1 MRPRIGDVLYVA
13 KAIAALVSGLAT
25 ALLGIFTDG
34 DAGTVLT
41 VIVALCGAVIVY
53 AVPNRTD

>member
-1 MRPRIGDVLYVA
+1 MSARVSDLLYAA

-25 ALLGIFTDG
+25 ALLGIFADG
-34 DAGTVLT
+34 DVGKVLT

-53 AVPNRTD
+53 ALPNRTD

>member
-1 MRPRIGDVLYVA
+1 MSARVSDLLYAA

-25 ALLGIFTDG
+25 ALLGIFADG
-34 DAGTVLT
+34 DVGKALT

-53 AVPNRTD
+53 ALPNRTD